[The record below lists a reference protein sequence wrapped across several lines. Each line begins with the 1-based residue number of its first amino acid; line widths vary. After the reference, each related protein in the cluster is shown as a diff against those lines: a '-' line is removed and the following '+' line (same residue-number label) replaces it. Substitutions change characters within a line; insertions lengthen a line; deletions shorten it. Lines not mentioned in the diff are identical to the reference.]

1 MFQLSKTHTNTHT
14 EGNHSAPHDIIVLD
28 IQNHHCCK
36 QTVESAYSRMM
47 APGFVTGSM
56 APNENFDS
64 ISYIT
69 HIVIQKDNNH
79 CKDAHLC
86 ALVLLALELR
96 CPNMWASA
104 HGIHCPT
111 EHQLAPGSKVGEGHL
126 GLTLSKSARFV
137 RALQPSLVGMGF
149 DSKCNFA
156 PPTVL
161 LGLLLCPWTWGIF
174 FGVSQHSPVDGCSAA
189 SCNFG
194 VLPGDEHMSF
204 YSAIS
209 KGKMGEDVCY
219 DQCILLAKLC

>member
-1 MFQLSKTHTNTHT
+1 MPYPGLQHPEPLPLQQSTADPYLHKRHSNT
-14 EGNHSAPHDIIVLD
+14 VLA
-28 IQNHHCCK
+28 Q
-36 QTVESAYSRMM
+36 VLW
-47 APGFVTGSM
+47 G
-56 APNENFDS
+56 
-64 ISYIT
+64 
-69 HIVIQKDNNH
+69 
-79 CKDAHLC
+79 LC
-86 ALVLLALELR
+86 VLVLT
-96 CPNMWASA
+96 
-104 HGIHCPT
+104 G
-111 EHQLAPGSKVGEGHL
+111 
-126 GLTLSKSARFV
+126 FV
-137 RALQPSLVGMGF
+137 RALQSSLVGMGF